1 MIHNITAITF
11 DPNLRLYP
19 SFTVNLNYC
28 KFAPKSNLGAKKI
41 IPRSTL
47 RYL

>member
-1 MIHNITAITF
+1 MIHNIAAITF

-28 KFAPKSNLGAKKI
+28 KFAPKSNLGAKKNN
-41 IPRSTL
+41 PQKYTE
-47 RYL
+47 YL